1 MAPADR
7 RKEKNGRRHTGFKL
21 SNMQLAQV
29 IGLVAGTITSITFI
43 PQVIRIWKTRS
54 AKDLSMVMMLLL
66 ILGTSLWFS
75 YGLMIRDAA
84 IIYTNSM
91 VLVMSLVMMYF
102 KVRYK

>member
-1 MAPADR
+1 
-7 RKEKNGRRHTGFKL
+7 
-21 SNMQLAQV
+21 MQLAQI

-66 ILGTSLWFS
+66 IIGTSLWLS
-75 YGLMIRDAA
+75 YGLIIKDTA

-91 VLVMSLVMMYF
+91 VPGMSLVMLYF
-102 KVRYK
+102 KVKYK